1 LLSLEEPISS
11 VIVGIS
17 AGKILVVGIIPF
29 LIGYIAL
36 LVLQKMKK
44 SNWLTLFGI
53 YRIVLGI
60 LILIAL

>member
-1 LLSLEEPISS
+1 MLSLEEPISS